1 MDKKI
6 KQGALVVA
14 LFGVAAFLFYY
25 STRTEEQRIVLS
37 RASAT
42 GKVTYK
48 GKPVPYALV
57 VMMNGEISS
66 TGAADA
72 HGNYT
77 VMNAPPGKVKVG
89 VNTAAG
95 RGMQMSALMASQQT
109 GDKSLKPSFVD
120 IPPKFFDPQTSGLE
134 AQVKDSVEPTSLDI
148 EIK

>member
-1 MDKKI
+1 MNKKL
-6 KQGALVVA
+6 KQASLVLA
-14 LFGVAAFLFYY
+14 LFGVAGL
-25 STRTEEQRIVLS
+25 VLS

-57 VMMNGEISS
+57 VMMNGQSS
-66 TGAADA
+66 ATGAADA

-77 VMNAPPGKVKVG
+77 VMNAPPGKVRVG

-95 RGMQMSALMASQQT
+95 RGMQMSAMMASQQG
-109 GDKSLKPSFVD
+109 GDKSLKPTFLD
-120 IPPKFFDPQTSGLE
+120 IPPKFFDPETSGLE
-134 AQVKDSVEPTSLDI
+134 VEVKNSAEPTSLDI